1 MSTLMQWDDI
11 QLLDLEADKVLFRQ
25 NVTFR
30 GDTDE
35 TYRRAAAFV
44 SGSVRDALEKR

>member
-1 MSTLMQWDDI
+1 
-11 QLLDLEADKVLFRQ
+11 LLNFQADKVLFRQ

-30 GDTDE
+30 GDTE
-35 TYRRAAAFV
+35 EAYRRAAAIV

>member
-1 MSTLMQWDDI
+1 
-11 QLLDLEADKVLFRQ
+11 VLFRQ

-35 TYRRAAAFV
+35 AYRRAAAFV
-44 SGSVRDALEKR
+44 GDSVSRRGEE

>member
-1 MSTLMQWDDI
+1 VPAGHLE
-11 QLLDLEADKVLFRQ
+11 LLDLDSDKVLFRQ

-35 TYRRAAAFV
+35 AFSRAALFV
-44 SGSVRDALEKR
+44 GETIRDAMEKR